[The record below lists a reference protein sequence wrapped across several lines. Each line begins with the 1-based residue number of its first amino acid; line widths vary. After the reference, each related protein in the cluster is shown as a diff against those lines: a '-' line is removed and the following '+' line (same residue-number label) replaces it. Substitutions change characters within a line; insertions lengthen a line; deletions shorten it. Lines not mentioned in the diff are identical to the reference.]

1 MPRSQDTPATG
12 RSKRRRVAAAST
24 EPPQPGGQMS
34 PRSNLLMLA
43 LLVAG
48 TAGIIIA
55 ACGEAEG
62 QQLPG
67 VSSELNTQ
75 LAELRKAIAPYRQI
89 DAAKSAGYTVEVAH
103 PTGGHTCLAH
113 PQLGGMGVHYL
124 KPALVDGT
132 VDPNAP
138 EVLIYE
144 PQADGSLEL
153 VGVEYVIPFP
163 IRGEDQPAP
172 ALSGQ
177 ELTHDF
183 TCGLWPSHVWME
195 KAIPSGVFADWTPNA
210 SCRHTSAAKRTR
222 EDRMPPYIDIHRNID
237 GLTADGVAHAH
248 Q

>member
-1 MPRSQDTPATG
+1 
-12 RSKRRRVAAAST
+12 
-24 EPPQPGGQMS
+24 MS
-34 PRSNLLMLA
+34 LRSNLLMLA

-55 ACGEAEG
+55 ACGEDEG
-62 QQLPG
+62 PLFPG

-89 DAAKSAGYTVEVAH
+89 DAAKAAGYTVEVAH

-153 VGVEYVIPFP
+153 VGVEYVIPFQ

-172 ALSGQ
+172 TLFGQ
-177 ELTHDF
+177 ELKHNF
-183 TCGLWPSHVWME
+183 TFGLWALHAWVQ
-195 KAIPSGVFADWTPNA
+195 KDNPSGVFADWNPTV
-210 SCRHTSAAKRTR
+210 SCRHASAA
-222 EDRMPPYIDIHRNID
+222 
-237 GLTADGVAHAH
+237 